1 MKSKRLQKKKQPFFS
16 IKRMMVLILLIGS
29 VQTFSQKLEKIKG
42 SKNVILSEVLLDS
55 INSIELYK
63 DIKLTL
69 RSGNE
74 NKLIIHADDNLHE
87 VINIDINEGKLSLSL
102 LYRIRSKKEFELTL
116 QLSNLEEIILNNNSE
131 LTNLNYFKSDEL
143 HIILN
148 DKSEANLLFDSNSI
162 VFEGNDSS
170 KAEVSFKAKSINYKM
185 LGKSKI
191 KGISN
196 TELVKFTAQDR
207 AVITLMGKS
216 ESMFINASE
225 SSKVKLISFIS
236 DIAEVNAEEKSD
248 VYLNVKEDIV
258 ISAVDDSKVY
268 IYGNAEIDLKEFE
281 DKASLYKKE

>member
-1 MKSKRLQKKKQPFFS
+1 MKSKRLKK
-16 IKRMMVLILLIGS
+16 IAILILLIVS
-29 VQTFSQKLEKIKG
+29 LQAYSQKLEKIKG

-69 RSGNE
+69 KSGDE
-74 NKLIIHADDNLHE
+74 NKLIIYADDNLHE
-87 VINIDINEGKLSLSL
+87 VVNIDINEGKLSLSL

-116 QLSNLEEIILNNNSE
+116 QLSNLEEIILNGNSE
-131 LTNLNYFKSDEL
+131 LTNLNYFKSDVL

-148 DKSEANLLFDSNSI
+148 DKSDANLLFDADSI

-170 KAEVSFKAKSINYKM
+170 KADVSFKAKSMNYKM

-196 TELVKFTAQDR
+196 TELVKFTSQDR
-207 AVITLMGKS
+207 AIITLMGKS
-216 ESMFINASE
+216 DSMFIKASE

-236 DIAEVNAEEKSD
+236 NLAEVDAEGKSE
-248 VYLNVKEDIV
+248 VYINVKEDIV
-258 ISAVDDSKVY
+258 ISAIDDSKVY
-268 IYGNAEIDLKEFE
+268 IYGNAEIDLKEFK
-281 DKASLYKKE
+281 DKASLFKKE